1 MRHSSANSAQQWLLL
16 DPREGQVTQ
25 MRLVHAGRR
34 KTQAGRRKTQA
45 AHPTWTIRVEALLLN
60 YKYSPVQTAILSGS
74 LPAVN
79 T

>member
-1 MRHSSANSAQQWLLL
+1 
-16 DPREGQVTQ
+16 

-34 KTQAGRRKTQA
+34 KMQAGRRKTQA
-45 AHPTWTIRVEALLLN
+45 AHPTWTIRIEALLLN